1 MHVNFVKYIFL
12 RDGLVKIITHYIGG
26 ITRRGRVTFGG
37 LHDFCRGCMIS
48 TSKCWAKLKS
58 VSGGVA
64 DKSWQWSDLS
74 VMKTFISWHNRIV
87 DTWSWYLI
95 SDNWIFETLGWYL
108 YSWYLCLIPEVDIW
122 RPPRLPLL
130 LPAAP
135 QPRLATMSTDLR
147 RCSSV
152 FGRLGRAELWVVRR
166 ELSQSKRVF
175 FMCQWLGDRA
185 EGHHII
191 SYCAILVSGLL
202 LLTMAR
208 QRVRICLKTEK
219 STVENL
225 RQLVTCSLSTG
236 FWQPN
241 SSPPPPPSHF
251 NHSILFSN
259 SFCRGNR
266 PSIYLRRGRVNL
278 VWMVGWRWSLVCL
291 IGKLAR

>member
-1 MHVNFVKYIFL
+1 
-12 RDGLVKIITHYIGG
+12 
-26 ITRRGRVTFGG
+26 
-37 LHDFCRGCMIS
+37 
-48 TSKCWAKLKS
+48 
-58 VSGGVA
+58 
-64 DKSWQWSDLS
+64 
-74 VMKTFISWHNRIV
+74 MKTFISWHNRIV

-95 SDNWIFETLGWYL
+95 SDNWIFETWGWYL